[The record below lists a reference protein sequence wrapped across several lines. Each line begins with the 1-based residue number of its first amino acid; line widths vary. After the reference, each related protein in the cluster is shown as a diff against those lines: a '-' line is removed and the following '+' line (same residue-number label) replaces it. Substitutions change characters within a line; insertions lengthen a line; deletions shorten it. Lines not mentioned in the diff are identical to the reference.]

1 VVHAARVP
9 ILHVVTDD
17 AVLSR
22 PDLLA
27 VAREILIAG
36 GDDVALHLRGPGMDG
51 GPLYAVARALLPQA
65 DAVGAWVVVNDR
77 VDVAGC
83 AGAHAVHLGQRSL
96 PVEAARRLLG
106 IEPAIGVSV
115 HSAAEAVE
123 ARGADFL
130 LVGTLF
136 ETPSHPDREGAGTG
150 LLREVSQAAM
160 GTPLVGIGGI
170 TAERVP
176 ELRRAGSHGFAVLR
190 GVWEARAPARAVE
203 RYLTT
208 WHGGG

>member
-1 VVHAARVP
+1 
-9 ILHVVTDD
+9 
-17 AVLSR
+17 
-22 PDLLA
+22 
-27 VAREILIAG
+27 
-36 GDDVALHLRGPGMDG
+36 
-51 GPLYAVARALLPQA
+51 
-65 DAVGAWVVVNDR
+65 
-77 VDVAGC
+77 
-83 AGAHAVHLGQRSL
+83 
-96 PVEAARRLLG
+96 VEAARRLLG